1 MTSKY
6 TIVSYLYNLRKKFR
20 GLEFANFY
28 RDNRR
33 RVYRCEN
40 LRTPQ
45 LIYIEADK
53 NRIYYYCMMRAT
65 FVSH

>member
-6 TIVSYLYNLRKKFR
+6 TIASYLYNLRKKFR
-20 GLEFANFY
+20 GHEFANFY

-33 RVYRCEN
+33 RVYQREN

-45 LIYIEADK
+45 INLY
-53 NRIYYYCMMRAT
+53 R
-65 FVSH
+65 SG